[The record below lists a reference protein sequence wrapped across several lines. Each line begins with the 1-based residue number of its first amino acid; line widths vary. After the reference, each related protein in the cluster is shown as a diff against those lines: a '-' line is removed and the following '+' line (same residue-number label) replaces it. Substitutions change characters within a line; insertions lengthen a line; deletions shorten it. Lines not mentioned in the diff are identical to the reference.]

1 VTKAG
6 SDDDAGD
13 YLPVSR
19 LAVAALGL
27 GILSALALVFPA
39 AWPLPL
45 VAAALA
51 AAALAD
57 LGRPGVRKAGRWVAL
72 AGLAL
77 AVGFAAQ
84 AVTSALVSRAIA
96 RGRATAVAGA
106 WLDAIRSGRLADALL
121 MGPAEML
128 PPAASGDDA
137 ALDRLATF
145 AALPAIRG
153 VQDCGADAAV
163 AITGVA
169 AAGTGWTLRAELSP
183 CAEPARG
190 GFTLTIDVE
199 PLPAG
204 GPGGPGERWIV
215 TRFAPPP

>member
-1 VTKAG
+1 
-6 SDDDAGD
+6 
-13 YLPVSR
+13 
-19 LAVAALGL
+19 
-27 GILSALALVFPA
+27 
-39 AWPLPL
+39 
-45 VAAALA
+45 
-51 AAALAD
+51 
-57 LGRPGVRKAGRWVAL
+57 
-72 AGLAL
+72 
-77 AVGFAAQ
+77 
-84 AVTSALVSRAIA
+84 
-96 RGRATAVAGA
+96 VAGA